1 MNQPQ
6 LHMHSNQVEREE
18 EEMAYKEAFDYFD
31 WNKSGTI
38 PTGDLQLAMRRAGQN
53 PTDVEVQDMVNKID
67 DGSGV
72 LDFEDF
78 LLVMREKSR
87 EMDMEIHFKDAFRAF
102 SKDDEG
108 CIPAEELKFVMT
120 NLPGKVAFGEI
131 DDMIE
136 TVDRNKDGKISY
148 SEFRVMMGGIPLL
161 IHPTTTST

>member
-1 MNQPQ
+1 MF
-6 LHMHSNQVEREE
+6 
-18 EEMAYKEAFDYFD
+18 K
-31 WNKSGTI
+31 
-38 PTGDLQLAMRRAGQN
+38 
-53 PTDVEVQDMVNKID
+53 
-67 DGSGV
+67 
-72 LDFEDF
+72 
-78 LLVMREKSR
+78 VMREKSK

-161 IHPTTTST
+161 IHPTITSTGPKPRQEDSASISGKS